1 MGAVT
6 QVELTGAELKLL
18 QSLLL
23 QECGV
28 YNDDSCVPFLQERVR
43 HQMQLKGLDAF
54 YDYYRLLTSR
64 EGKQELSALLENVKG
79 RESSFF
85 DNKPQLELFQKVV
98 LEELL
103 RHKHARRDWTVKAWS
118 AGCAT
123 GQEAFTMAIQIADAL
138 AYYYLSNP
146 LPQETAPVKP
156 LVPPPWRVE
165 ILASDINYSALQAA
179 QAGVYVERHMEGV
192 EYGHRLRYF
201 DRMGE
206 RYAVRPALKE
216 LVHFDLHNLKTEF
229 LPQRNDIIFCR
240 NALLRLNQEEQ
251 IRLLDKLHRCLNPG
265 GYLFVGQSESLFG
278 LTDKF
283 RMIHR
288 ENGTAYQRIE
298 GLVNN

>member
-1 MGAVT
+1 MPGLT
-6 QVELTGAELKLL
+6 QLELTGAELKLL
-18 QSLLL
+18 QSLLF

-28 YNDDSCVPFLQERVR
+28 HHDDACVPFLQERVR
-43 HQMQLKGLDAF
+43 ERLQAKRLDAF

-64 EGKQELSALLENVKG
+64 EGKQELVALLENVTL
-79 RESSFF
+79 RESGFF
-85 DNKPQLELFQKVV
+85 DNKPQLELFQKVI

-103 RHKHARRDWTVKAWS
+103 RRKHARRDWTLKAWS

-146 LPQETAPVKP
+146 LPQSASAIKP
-156 LVPPPWRVE
+156 LVPLPWRVE
-165 ILASDINYSALQAA
+165 ILASDISYSALQAA
-179 QAGVYVERHMEGV
+179 QAGVYFERHMTGV

-201 DRMGE
+201 DKIGE
-206 RYAVRPALKE
+206 KYAIRPGLKE

-229 LPQRNDIIFCR
+229 LPQQNDVIFCR
-240 NALLRLNQEEQ
+240 NALMRLEEQ
-251 IRLLDKLHRCLNPG
+251 EKKRLIEKLYRCLNPG

-283 RMIHR
+283 RMIHQD
-288 ENGTAYQRIE
+288 NGTAFQRIE
-298 GLVNN
+298 GLA